1 MFTKFDLIIGAVGIR
16 LLRKYK
22 KIRNIPDVVFVK
34 KNLSLGG
41 KTTYEDLSKMN
52 IDTVIDLR
60 AEIKEE
66 FEENNSFSYHK
77 IGIIDGSVPT
87 ESQIN
92 QIHKII
98 DDCIKQDKIVF
109 VHCNLGRGRA
119 TLVTLS
125 YLLREEIDWETAL
138 TVIKKRKFVYLNNK
152 QLNFLKKW
160 SNGQYK

>member
-119 TLVTLS
+119 SLVTLS
-125 YLLREEIDWETAL
+125 YLLREGIDWETAM
-138 TVIKKRKFVYLNNK
+138 TIMKKRKFVYLNNK
-152 QLNFLKKW
+152 QLNFLKNWRNEQQK
-160 SNGQYK
+160 